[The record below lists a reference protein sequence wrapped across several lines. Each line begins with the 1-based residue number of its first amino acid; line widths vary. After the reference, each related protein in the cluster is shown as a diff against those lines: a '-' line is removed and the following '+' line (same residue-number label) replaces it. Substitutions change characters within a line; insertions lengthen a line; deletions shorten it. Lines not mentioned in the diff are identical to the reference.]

1 MEIPDLEQGYSLSNN
16 ALNAVLAVIDDCIT
30 KDIYDV
36 PFFIPQDMLKTEIAN
51 TMLSLKAADSQGNK
65 DDIAKLQRLYEAVV
79 QGQQYVNGIEQAKAQ
94 EEQMEGANEQLQQ
107 ANIQQAQQ
115 INATM
120 ANNMPNTMA
129 NSTQEQAQ
137 QMASAFQN

>member
-1 MEIPDLEQGYSLSNN
+1 
-16 ALNAVLAVIDDCIT
+16 
-30 KDIYDV
+30 
-36 PFFIPQDMLKTEIAN
+36 
-51 TMLSLKAADSQGNK
+51 MLSLKAADSQGNK